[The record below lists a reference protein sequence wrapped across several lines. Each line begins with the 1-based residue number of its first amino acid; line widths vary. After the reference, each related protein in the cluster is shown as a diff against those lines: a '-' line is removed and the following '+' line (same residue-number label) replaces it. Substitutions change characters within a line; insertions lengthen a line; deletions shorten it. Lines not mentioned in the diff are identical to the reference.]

1 MAGLSGSIL
10 SESLILNPKALNPKS
25 LNPKLL
31 NPELE
36 TNRGHAVKWRRLA
49 RAALRP
55 GGGAVEGEGGLIT

>member
-10 SESLILNPKALNPKS
+10 PESLILNPKA

-49 RAALRP
+49 RAALCP